1 LRIISNFLKDE
12 GYKIALALDG
22 NSALKILEDNSI
34 DLILLD
40 IMMPEID
47 GFEVCKRVKANPK
60 TKEIPITIVSETK
73 DLFLHL
79 FTPQT
84 AKFAKG
90 GTAPAFPAGNISFLN
105 GISAIGTKFT
115 KPEVEGPQSGLNEY
129 LPNAKPLSGK
139 LIFRFGE

>member
-1 LRIISNFLKDE
+1 MKGTEFGVFEKKYNNTVTGETWEYPEFKGYYANF
-12 GYKIALALDG
+12 YA
-22 NSALKILEDNSI
+22 
-34 DLILLD
+34 
-40 IMMPEID
+40 
-47 GFEVCKRVKANPK
+47 VKVQ

-105 GISAIGTKFT
+105 AISAIGTKFT

-129 LPNAKPLSGK
+129 LPDAKPLSGK